1 MPLLDDA
8 TIRELLKSDYP
19 RLVNAVAL
27 VSGSFA
33 AAEDAVQEA
42 IVRAWTS
49 RESIESPAAWVAVAA
64 MNLSRS
70 AWRRTFAE
78 RKARERLIEV
88 AAVAANPSDDR
99 VDVARALADLPRRQ
113 REVAV
118 LRYFLQLST
127 DETATALG
135 VSIGTVKNSLA
146 KARVSLAT
154 ALRETDDM
162 EVTPDG

>member
-8 TIRELLKSDYP
+8 TIRELLRTDYA

-49 RESIESPAAWVAVAA
+49 RESIESPAAWVAVVA

-78 RKARERLIEV
+78 RKARERLGGAVPV
-88 AAVAANPSDDR
+88 AQ
-99 VDVARALADLPRRQ
+99 AR
-113 REVAV
+113 
-118 LRYFLQLST
+118 ST
-127 DETATALG
+127 TE
-135 VSIGTVKNSLA
+135 
-146 KARVSLAT
+146 
-154 ALRETDDM
+154 
-162 EVTPDG
+162 